1 MHLFLQLV
9 QQRSP
14 RVEVKVIIT
23 DDGKPMLQICN
34 NVMNIPTDNT
44 GWNSAQQVYGQETKH
59 LLCLWHNLC

>member
-23 DDGKPMLQICN
+23 DDGKPMFTRSVIML
-34 NVMNIPTDNT
+34 
-44 GWNSAQQVYGQETKH
+44 
-59 LLCLWHNLC
+59 